1 MSYFVD
7 QEKTNNEMCPVTA
20 LCEYCK
26 LRGPGE
32 GPLFC
37 FMDKTPISRQFFTSQ
52 LQLSLKWC
60 NTDIRNYK
68 GHSFRIGSA
77 SHASSTGTGSDGQ
90 QLVRFDDTGQQNG
103 IVNTVDINETEF
115 IDDIHAEDIV
125 GKLQEVLVKEI
136 DVMSLNSDND
146 TFYRDTCHCR
156 HSSTS
161 FCDK

>member
-1 MSYFVD
+1 
-7 QEKTNNEMCPVTA
+7 MCPVTA
-20 LCEYCK
+20 LWEYCK
-26 LRGPGE
+26 LRGSGE

-37 FMDKTPISRQFFTSQ
+37 FMDKTPIPRQFFTSQ

-60 NTDIRNYK
+60 NKDIRNYK
-68 GHSFRIGSA
+68 GRSFRIGSA
-77 SHASSTGTGSDGQ
+77 SHASSTGTGSDCQ
-90 QLVRFDDTGQQNG
+90 QLVRFDDTGKQNG

-115 IDDIHAEDIV
+115 IDDIHADDTEDIV

-136 DVMSLNSDND
+136 DVMSLLIPI
-146 TFYRDTCHCR
+146 TIVYRDTCHCR